1 MFLVIDISMHCI
13 GDLSFSMFVFVQIQI
28 EVVSITCLHPTVL
41 SRGKRKSIKVPQPNN
56 WSWDQAIDLPNKS
69 AAQAAG

>member
-28 EVVSITCLHPTVL
+28 DVVSITCLHPTVL
-41 SRGKRKSIKVPQPNN
+41 SRGKRKSFKVSQPN
-56 WSWDQAIDLPNKS
+56 K
-69 AAQAAG
+69 